1 MTKEEEF
8 KEKESLLKKNWK
20 VMDPLQREKSLAGSG
35 VQESTSTK
43 RQELIEKEAR
53 LLKDK
58 SALSEDDKRHSLVVN
73 DLSRKFQICQEEL
86 KTTSLQLEEAKQ
98 NLWTTKEEMAKT
110 AKKELKA
117 ALLREKFVAQKE
129 LKDAL
134 EKERETHREEV
145 SRIQKRFEERMSLEQ
160 EKGSQLRL
168 QIAELKMSLDTER
181 RLSQTLQT
189 EKQTALARARETSQE
204 ELLTLNKRLL
214 HERKQEADQ
223 LAGTIQ
229 RLEAEIA
236 RRKADGLVAL
246 QREKDLVQQMEKEN
260 RSLLSEITTHCQK
273 IAVLTECKQ
282 NRQSSAKESMLPSNK
297 LAAVSLLQ
305 KMVDNVHSYISELR
319 AQVERPSPGKL
330 LREKDERTRKTKS
343 QGLKNQDGRAAME
356 CDLSKKHHPNSVL
369 PDCVRMITDGT
380 QTSDDLLI
388 RPLKLA
394 IKMEEQRHSRTKA
407 LLSERTAECG
417 SLQVALKHLN
427 KEHLQ
432 LQQAV
437 STSLAQKT

>member
-1 MTKEEEF
+1 M
-8 KEKESLLKKNWK
+8 
-20 VMDPLQREKSLAGSG
+20 
-35 VQESTSTK
+35 
-43 RQELIEKEAR
+43 
-53 LLKDK
+53 
-58 SALSEDDKRHSLVVN
+58 
-73 DLSRKFQICQEEL
+73 
-86 KTTSLQLEEAKQ
+86 
-98 NLWTTKEEMAKT
+98 
-110 AKKELKA
+110 KA

-168 QIAELKMSLDTER
+168 QIAELKMVSCRGGTTWTCVYAGMLAPLQSLDTER

-282 NRQSSAKESMLPSNK
+282 NRQSRCVGVGVGKNSVSQYVSPVMQYGSLVMQYVSQVMQYVSLVMQYVSQVMQSVTVSCMLIHSAKESMLPSNK

-330 LREKDERTRKTKS
+330 LREK
-343 QGLKNQDGRAAME
+343 
-356 CDLSKKHHPNSVL
+356 
-369 PDCVRMITDGT
+369 
-380 QTSDDLLI
+380 
-388 RPLKLA
+388 
-394 IKMEEQRHSRTKA
+394 
-407 LLSERTAECG
+407 
-417 SLQVALKHLN
+417 
-427 KEHLQ
+427 
-432 LQQAV
+432 V
-437 STSLAQKT
+437 STYTT